1 MDFINKLGLY
11 AEYFNFF
18 IQNYLIWAIILIVAF
33 FFIIAKYRKAYF
45 SDQLKAKKYVIF
57 ACIAIVAILLA
68 LIFNSVKNVDN
79 SHRKTS
85 EFSELSY

>member
-18 IQNYLIWAIILIVAF
+18 IQNYLIWAIILIIAF
-33 FFIIAKYRKAYF
+33 FFIIAKYRKAHF

-57 ACIAIVAILLA
+57 ACIAIVAILLV
-68 LIFNSVKNVDN
+68 LVCKSVKNVDN
-79 SHRKTS
+79 SHLKTS

>member
-33 FFIIAKYRKAYF
+33 FFIIAKYRKAHF

-79 SHRKTS
+79 SHRKTNV
-85 EFSELSY
+85 FSELSY

>member
-33 FFIIAKYRKAYF
+33 FFIIAKYREAYF
-45 SDQLKAKKYVIF
+45 LDQLKAKKYVIF
-57 ACIAIVAILLA
+57 ASIAIVAILLA

>member
-33 FFIIAKYRKAYF
+33 FFIIAKYRKAHF

-57 ACIAIVAILLA
+57 ACIAILAILLV
-68 LIFNSVKNVDN
+68 LICKSVKNVDN
-79 SHRKTS
+79 SHLKTS